1 MRLARTEIK
10 IGNIFGIDFTK
21 HTPLEKNIRP
31 QLQVDLPTP
40 LQNKSI
46 LIVDDS
52 EDNLEIIKL
61 VLNSY
66 GGEVDIAPN
75 GYEALRRVK
84 QKKYDVI
91 LMDIQMPELDGFQL
105 LDELK
110 KRENS
115 IPVVAL
121 TANVLPEDKL
131 KTRDA
136 GFHAHVSKPID
147 FNQLVMVLKNA

>member
-1 MRLARTEIK
+1 MRLVRTEMK
-10 IGNIFGIDFTK
+10 LGNIFGIHFTK
-21 HTPLEKNIRP
+21 HTPPEKNPRP
-31 QLQVDLPTP
+31 QAPADLQTP
-40 LQNKSI
+40 LQNKSV

-91 LMDIQMPELDGFQL
+91 LMDIEMPELDGFQL
-105 LDELK
+105 LNELK
-110 KRENS
+110 RRENS

-121 TANVLPEDKL
+121 TAHVQPEDKL

-136 GFHAHVSKPID
+136 GFHAHVPKPID